1 MKRHMYQGP
10 GASCPH
16 PGLSPPAGQA
26 ETGHS
31 PVVREVVSPHTTFLM
46 ALGWSLGASD
56 RNAQKHVG
64 GGSHCLSDPRP
75 QCVALSLWGPGQPG
89 LQPAGDQSSRPGPW
103 GEGPTAGHPPGAA
116 GTPVPPSRRQK
127 ATRGSWGGRGAPH
140 APEDTTAP
148 TAGKPRGGGGAQLLV
163 QKHRPPGAGR
173 REQGQGCGA
182 GGGRRTDGAE
192 QALTGAPGAWV
203 RPGP

>member
-1 MKRHMYQGP
+1 MYQGP

-31 PVVREVVSPHTTFLM
+31 PAVGEVVSPHTTFLM

-127 ATRGSWGGRGAPH
+127 AGEGGGHPTLQRTQRHPRQESHGAGEEPSSSCKNTVRPEQGGASRARAAGRGEA
-140 APEDTTAP
+140 AGQTALS
-148 TAGKPRGGGGAQLLV
+148 KR
-163 QKHRPPGAGR
+163 
-173 REQGQGCGA
+173 
-182 GGGRRTDGAE
+182 
-192 QALTGAPGAWV
+192 
-203 RPGP
+203 